1 MSIQRFYIQMAGF
14 TRGTTLPKT
23 SKTHKNSKYL
33 LDYIGPGLN
42 KRQYIGDHIK
52 LIADGLN

>member
-1 MSIQRFYIQMAGF
+1 MAGF

-23 SKTHKNSKYL
+23 SKTYKNSKYL

-42 KRQYIGDHIK
+42 KRQYIGDRTK
-52 LIADGLN
+52 LIADSLN

>member
-1 MSIQRFYIQMAGF
+1 MAGF

-52 LIADGLN
+52 LIADDLN